1 MEDPTTNRTSD
12 MLGELLDRMEGA
24 QEAANGTAQEYLE
37 QRAMAEAVR
46 SAADMVSMACEVEA
60 YDERE
65 EDE

>member
-1 MEDPTTNRTSD
+1 
-12 MLGELLDRMEGA
+12 
-24 QEAANGTAQEYLE
+24 
-37 QRAMAEAVR
+37 MAEAVGR